1 MYVNK
6 LKENV
11 EYKTIDVIALGRAAI
26 DLNANE
32 INRPMEETM
41 TFTKTVGGSPA
52 NIAVA
57 CRKLGLNTAFI
68 GRVSDDQHGR
78 FIRGYFEKLGIIT
91 ETLVTDEPG
100 SLSGLAFTEIKAPGD
115 AGYLM
120 YRSNVADLNLCPA
133 DVSEEQI
140 RKSKILLISGTALSR
155 SPSCEAVFTAL
166 DFARKHHTFIVF
178 DIDYRNFT
186 WTSLEETSI
195 YYSLVAEK
203 SDLVIGTREE
213 FDALEARLPKSE
225 REDAKTASRW
235 MAFQPSMIL
244 IKHGKSGSKLY
255 LENGEIIEGAV
266 FPVIPLKT
274 MGAGDSFAGGFLYG
288 LLRHKSFYEATELG
302 AGAAAIVVTKNSC
315 SEAMPTLEEIEDFIH
330 SYKNR

>member
-1 MYVNK
+1 MDVNK
-6 LKENV
+6 LKENY
-11 EYKTIDVIALGRAAI
+11 EYKSIDIITLGRACI

-41 TFTKTVGGSPA
+41 SFTKTVGGSPA

-57 CRKLGLNTAFI
+57 CRKLGLCTAFL

-78 FIRGYFEKLGIIT
+78 YIRGYFEQLGIIT
-91 ETLVTDEPG
+91 ETLVTDNPG
-100 SLSGLAFTEIKAPGD
+100 SSTGLAFTEIKAPGN

-155 SPSCEAVFTAL
+155 SPSREAVFTAL
-166 DFARKHHTFIVF
+166 AFARKHHTFIAF
-178 DIDYRNFT
+178 DLDFRPFT
-186 WTSLEETSI
+186 WSSPEETSI
-195 YYSLVAEK
+195 YYSLAAEK
-203 SDLVIGTREE
+203 SDLIMGTREE
-213 FDALEARLPKSE
+213 FDALEANLEQSE
-225 REDAKTASRW
+225 REDIKTASRW
-235 MAFQPSMIL
+235 LSFQPSMIL
-244 IKHGKSGSKLY
+244 IKHGKAGSQLY
-255 LENGEIIEGAV
+255 LETGEIIEGAV
-266 FPVIPLKT
+266 FPVTPLKT

-288 LLRHKSFYEATELG
+288 LLQGTGLYEATELG

-315 SEAMPTLEEIEDFIH
+315 SEAMPTLQEIEDFIR
-330 SYKNR
+330 SYKDR